1 MCSVFCNMKANLRYS
16 EVFNVI
22 FERLTFMEIARKGS
36 RERWRKKSITVEFL
50 RKIESEKESS
60 NHLKAS
66 SSSEEMSTWI
76 NSFSCHSSRKKGE
89 SLGKFQI
96 VFVFGCLIFLSCCG
110 GNRINLLSRFFRF
123 VLDII
128 EIFCKRGGKLML
140 TNFTDF
146 QRQWRPKLW
155 YSMQKKGASKSIFV
169 RKSGEGKWGKSVVV
183 VGYGNWLH
191 LRDKYSKLCYDLNQN
206 ETASFML
213 WQSELFSS
221 CGGDKERLD
230 NEISRMMK
238 SEVAQFFKAFNTRR
252 EKRKIN
258 EMKRYFAHF

>member
-1 MCSVFCNMKANLRYS
+1 MAKKIDNSGIPAKN
-16 EVFNVI
+16 
-22 FERLTFMEIARKGS
+22 RK
-36 RERWRKKSITVEFL
+36 RERKFQSLKGEQQQRRNVNMNKFLFLSQQQKKRRKFREIS
-50 RKIESEKESS
+50 
-60 NHLKAS
+60 
-66 SSSEEMSTWI
+66 
-76 NSFSCHSSRKKGE
+76 NSFRVRLSY
-89 SLGKFQI
+89 
-96 VFVFGCLIFLSCCG
+96 FLSCCG

-128 EIFCKRGGKLML
+128 EIFCKRGGNWCWQ
-140 TNFTDF
+140 TSPISSDNDDRNFDI
-146 QRQWRPKLW
+146 QC
-155 YSMQKKGASKSIFV
+155 KKKRGASKSIFV